1 MKKRIYSVLLVLC
14 MLFSLLTITAAAE
27 QSASFSVSATGN
39 VEVGGTVSVSV
50 SLSSVEDGR
59 YFQCR
64 LNYDTSLLKYVSH
77 DAGSYSSNH
86 SEGIVSVAYFN
97 MAPESLG
104 GTILTV
110 EFEAIAEGTAS
121 FSLSDCK
128 VGAGE
133 VAADISASGSGD
145 STVIEAP
152 HVCAPKF
159 VEEDPASCTETG
171 TKAHYACACGKLY
184 SDAEG
189 TIEMTASELEIGKLP
204 HDYQWVVDQ
213 AATED
218 AIGLKHEECSV
229 CHDKRNEGTEIPKLD
244 HEHVLT
250 KVEAVA
256 PTCGKPGNVEY
267 YICSDDDCA
276 DICFDEDGN
285 VINDVVIP
293 ATGEHK
299 YENGVCTECGAA
311 KPSDPITPAPT
322 PDDDKE
328 EEKKP
333 TFIDVL
339 PGAYYYDAV
348 EWAVAEGITNG
359 ITATTFCPD
368 MVCTRAQMVTF
379 LWRAA
384 GSPAPESSEMPF
396 KDVAAGTYYYNAVLW
411 AVENGITNGTSATT
425 FSPDATVTRAQTVT
439 FLWRMKKAPD
449 ATGKMVF
456 SDVKQDAYYTEAVL
470 WAVEEGITNGTSATT
485 FSPDAGC
492 TRAQIVTFLYRC
504 MSE

>member
-1 MKKRIYSVLLVLC
+1 MKNRIYSVLLVLC

-39 VEVGGTVSVSV
+39 VEVGSTVSVSV

-64 LNYDTSLLKYVSH
+64 LNYDSSLLKYVSH

-86 SEGIVSVAYFN
+86 SEGTVSVAYFN

-104 GTILTV
+104 GTVLTV

-171 TKAHYACACGKLY
+171 VKAHYACECGKLY

-189 TIEMTASELEIGKLP
+189 KNEVTADSLI
-204 HDYQWVVDQ
+204 
-213 AATED
+213 
-218 AIGLKHEECSV
+218 
-229 CHDKRNEGTEIPKLD
+229 IPKTAHSYVD
-244 HEHVLT
+244 GKCEH
-250 KVEAVA
+250 
-256 PTCGKPGNVEY
+256 CGKPE
-267 YICSDDDCA
+267 SSL
-276 DICFDEDGN
+276 
-285 VINDVVIP
+285 IP
-293 ATGEHK
+293 
-299 YENGVCTECGAA
+299 V
-311 KPSDPITPAPT
+311 DPT
-322 PDDDKE
+322 PDDEE

-339 PGAYYYDAV
+339 PGSYYYDAV

-359 ITATTFCPD
+359 ITADTFCPD
-368 MVCTRAQMVTF
+368 MICTRAQMVTF

-384 GSPAPESSEMPF
+384 GKPQAETTEMPF
-396 KDVAAGTYYYNAVLW
+396 TDVADGAYYY
-411 AVENGITNGTSATT
+411 
-425 FSPDATVTRAQTVT
+425 D
-439 FLWRMKKAPD
+439 
-449 ATGKMVF
+449 
-456 SDVKQDAYYTEAVL
+456 AVL

-485 FSPDAGC
+485 FSPDAKVTRAQTVTFLWRMQGQPDADGEMIFTDVKQDAYYAEAVLWAVEEGITNGTSETTFSPEDGC

-504 MSE
+504 LK